1 MCMGVMSCSFFW
13 LYRKPNRTFRLT
25 ERLVFPFLH
34 RILVVIFQKPNLKKH
49 EKPNRKIWL
58 TECPGLLP
66 VASPSLPLAFLP
78 LFLSPRWGFSLH
90 VGFLSFVSGPP
101 LCWSRREPLLE
112 EPPSASPTRLRC
124 RSKASRMPYIAGT
137 P

>member
-1 MCMGVMSCSFFW
+1 MCMGVMSCSVFW
-13 LYRKPNRTFRLT
+13 LYRKPNRTFRLN
-25 ERLVFPFLH
+25 ERLVFPFLY

-49 EKPNRKIWL
+49 EKPNRKIRL

-66 VASPSLPLAFLP
+66 VASPSLPLSPLGFL
-78 LFLSPRWGFSLH
+78 SLH

-112 EPPSASPTRLRC
+112 EPPPASPTRLRC